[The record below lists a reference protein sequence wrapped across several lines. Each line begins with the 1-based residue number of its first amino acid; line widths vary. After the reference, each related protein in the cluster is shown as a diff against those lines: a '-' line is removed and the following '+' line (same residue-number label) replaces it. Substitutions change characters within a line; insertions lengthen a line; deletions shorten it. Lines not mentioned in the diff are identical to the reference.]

1 MGEKLEGGGG
11 GGAEDRIKLTGENK
25 SIIRWYH

>member
-1 MGEKLEGGGG
+1 MGEKLEGGG